1 MKSLKVFFLTLFVI
15 ASIQVVSV
23 YAVEEDEFIILIETA
38 KTPEDH
44 QKIVDYYEVMT
55 LRMEKMVNKHK
66 SKGEA
71 YEKRSKPMS
80 GMSKNCSKLSEEYKE
95 SANVC
100 NEMLQHH
107 KEMADGKH
115 DHDAHHHE

>member
-1 MKSLKVFFLTLFVI
+1 MKSLKVFFFTLFVF

-23 YAVEEDEFIILIETA
+23 FAVEEEEIIVLIQTA

-55 LRMEKMVNKHK
+55 LRMEKMANKHK
-66 SKGEA
+66 SMGEA

-80 GMSKNCSKLSEEYKE
+80 GMANNCAKLSEEYRE
-95 SANVC
+95 SANVY
-100 NEMLQHH
+100 NEMAQHH
-107 KEMADGKH
+107 KEMAEGKH
-115 DHDAHHHE
+115 NHDSHQHE